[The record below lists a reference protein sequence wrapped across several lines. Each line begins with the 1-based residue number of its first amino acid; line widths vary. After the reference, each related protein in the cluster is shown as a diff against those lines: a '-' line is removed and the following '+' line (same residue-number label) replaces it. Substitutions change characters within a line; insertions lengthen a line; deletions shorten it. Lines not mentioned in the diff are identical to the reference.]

1 MSQNKKFH
9 GKILNPCIDSTF
21 KSLFTT
27 NSPESNTALRCF
39 LQAVLGHQVTE
50 VRLQPNELSTET
62 PFDKQ
67 TQFDIACVLDETE
80 PVNVEMQGVNREKSY
95 DKRAEYNAAHLM
107 NHYVPKGL
115 EWKDVPKCY
124 QISVLNFIYDAA
136 SEEIVSHYTMR
147 TDDNRRLSSRLNI
160 YFIELPKLKK
170 LNHLKLEQL
179 TSIERWIKFL
189 LYANDE
195 KQTALIKKLSTM
207 EEGIMQAKTVL
218 DILSQDEINWYREWA
233 EIKRV
238 NDELTWK
245 NAALREGREEGEAK
259 GKAEGLA
266 EGLEKGRSEGMKQA
280 NIENAI
286 SFYKSG
292 VDFSIIEKC
301 TGITKEQIL
310 QELKEES

>member
-1 MSQNKKFH
+1 
-9 GKILNPCIDSTF
+9 
-21 KSLFTT
+21 
-27 NSPESNTALRCF
+27 
-39 LQAVLGHQVTE
+39 
-50 VRLQPNELSTET
+50 
-62 PFDKQ
+62 
-67 TQFDIACVLDETE
+67 
-80 PVNVEMQGVNREKSY
+80 
-95 DKRAEYNAAHLM
+95 
-107 NHYVPKGL
+107 
-115 EWKDVPKCY
+115 
-124 QISVLNFIYDAA
+124 
-136 SEEIVSHYTMR
+136 

-218 DILSQDEINWYREWA
+218 DLLSQDEINWYREWA

-259 GKAEGLA
+259 GLAKGLAKGIAKGKAEGLA
-266 EGLEKGRSEGMKQA
+266 KGIAKAKLED
-280 NIENAI
+280 AI
-286 SFYKSG
+286 NFYKSG

-301 TGITKEQIL
+301 TGITKEQVL
-310 QELKEES
+310 QELKAEN

>member
-1 MSQNKKFH
+1 
-9 GKILNPCIDSTF
+9 
-21 KSLFTT
+21 
-27 NSPESNTALRCF
+27 
-39 LQAVLGHQVTE
+39 
-50 VRLQPNELSTET
+50 
-62 PFDKQ
+62 
-67 TQFDIACVLDETE
+67 
-80 PVNVEMQGVNREKSY
+80 
-95 DKRAEYNAAHLM
+95 
-107 NHYVPKGL
+107 
-115 EWKDVPKCY
+115 
-124 QISVLNFIYDAA
+124 
-136 SEEIVSHYTMR
+136 

-259 GKAEGLA
+259 GLAEGLAKGIAKGLA

-301 TGITKEQIL
+301 TGITKEQVL

>member
-1 MSQNKKFH
+1 
-9 GKILNPCIDSTF
+9 
-21 KSLFTT
+21 
-27 NSPESNTALRCF
+27 
-39 LQAVLGHQVTE
+39 
-50 VRLQPNELSTET
+50 
-62 PFDKQ
+62 
-67 TQFDIACVLDETE
+67 
-80 PVNVEMQGVNREKSY
+80 
-95 DKRAEYNAAHLM
+95 
-107 NHYVPKGL
+107 
-115 EWKDVPKCY
+115 
-124 QISVLNFIYDAA
+124 
-136 SEEIVSHYTMR
+136 
-147 TDDNRRLSSRLNI
+147 
-160 YFIELPKLKK
+160 
-170 LNHLKLEQL
+170 
-179 TSIERWIKFL
+179 
-189 LYANDE
+189 
-195 KQTALIKKLSTM
+195 
-207 EEGIMQAKTVL
+207 